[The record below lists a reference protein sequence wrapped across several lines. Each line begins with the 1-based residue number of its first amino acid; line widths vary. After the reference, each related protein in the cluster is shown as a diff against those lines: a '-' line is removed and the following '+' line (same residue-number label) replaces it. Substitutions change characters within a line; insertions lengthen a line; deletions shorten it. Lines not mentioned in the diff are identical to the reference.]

1 MKDAQQD
8 KVCGSSHFSAS
19 TWWSAGSST
28 TPRALFSVCF
38 FQTSQPQAAHVLKP
52 ADMQL
57 WKKRGHFWVL
67 GPFPRCTFLVVAM
80 FRGRPCGSRQKRV
93 VYWGVIE
100 SYKDPEK
107 LALEALSMETE
118 KGRKKRDNVARWL
131 KAELLRKDM
140 NSWISSR
147 KVNR

>member
-1 MKDAQQD
+1 M
-8 KVCGSSHFSAS
+8 
-19 TWWSAGSST
+19 
-28 TPRALFSVCF
+28 
-38 FQTSQPQAAHVLKP
+38 
-52 ADMQL
+52 
-57 WKKRGHFWVL
+57 
-67 GPFPRCTFLVVAM
+67 
-80 FRGRPCGSRQKRV
+80 